1 MKEEKRKLNY
11 KKYIT
16 FLILVAIILIY
27 VIYMVYNLA
36 IKPTNTF
43 IVENGTLSLEE
54 AVQGYIIR
62 EEAVLKGQN
71 YKNGLLQIKTE
82 GEKVA
87 KGEAIFRYYKQG
99 EEEIVKKINEL
110 DVKIQEAWKKEE
122 DILLPD
128 VKLLE
133 QQIDVKIDEMFKI
146 NDLQKVKEYKK
157 DLNSAIT
164 KKAKIAGEQ
173 SPAGS
178 YLKKLIEERNTYE
191 NQLNSGIEYVTAEK
205 SGIVSYR
212 VDGLEELLTPSNF
225 GALSKK
231 TLEELNLKTGQIV
244 ATSEESAKTI
254 NNFTCYIACI
264 LKHENL
270 EQKEA
275 EVGDKITLR
284 LSNTKELQ
292 AEIVYVSSEN
302 ENEDLV
308 VFEAKKY
315 VEELI
320 NYRKISLDVIWW
332 NTNGWKVPNQAIK
345 QDENEL
351 DYVIKKSVGY
361 TDRIYIKVLK
371 KGEQYSIIENYTREE
386 FIDLGFSEK
395 EADYRKRISLFDEL
409 EL

>member
-1 MKEEKRKLNY
+1 MKEEKRKLNR

-16 FLILVAIILIY
+16 FLILVAIILSY
-27 VIYMVYNLA
+27 TIYMVYSLV

-43 IVENGTLSLEE
+43 ILENGTLSLEE

-62 EEAVLKGQN
+62 EEKVLKGQN

-99 EEEIVKKINEL
+99 EEELVKKIKEL
-110 DVKIQEAWKKEE
+110 DDKIQEAWEKEKDKYSP
-122 DILLPD
+122 DI
-128 VKLLE
+128 KLLE
-133 QQIDVKIDEMFKI
+133 QQIDIKIDEMFKI
-146 NDLQKVKEYKK
+146 SDLQKVKEYKK
-157 DLNSAIT
+157 DLSSAIT

-178 YLKKLIEERNTYE
+178 YLKKLIEERNSYE
-191 NQLNSGIEYVTAEK
+191 NQLNAGLEYITAEE
-205 SGIVSYR
+205 SGVVSYR
-212 VDGLEELLTPSNF
+212 VDGLEEVLIPSNF

-244 ATSEESAKTI
+244 ATSNESAKTI
-254 NNFTCYIACI
+254 NNFNCYIACI

-270 EQKEA
+270 EEKQA

-292 AEIVYVSSEN
+292 AEIVYISSEN
-302 ENEDLV
+302 ETEDLV

-320 NYRKISLDVIWW
+320 NYRKISLDIIWW
-332 NTNGWKVPNQAIK
+332 NINGWKVPNQAIK
-345 QDENEL
+345 QDENGL
-351 DYVIKKSVGY
+351 DYVVKKSVGY
-361 TDRIYIKVLK
+361 TDKIYVKILK
-371 KGEQYSIIENYTREE
+371 QGEQYSIIENYTREE
-386 FIDLGFSEK
+386 FIELGFSEK

>member
-178 YLKKLIEERNTYE
+178 YLKKLVEERNTYE